1 MKKIILG
8 AGIFSFAYGLFME
21 LAQAILP
28 YKEFSSEDLF
38 ANTAGVGLML
48 LYLVARDHVK
58 SS

>member
-1 MKKIILG
+1 MLG